1 MAGHSKWANIKHRK
15 AAQDSKRGRAFS
27 KIVKDI
33 MVAAK
38 IGGPDPDAN
47 PRLRLAIAKAKAVS
61 LPREN
66 LDRAI
71 KKGAGILEGQNV
83 EEIRYEGYGPGGVAI
98 IVECLSDN
106 RNRTAADV
114 RHAFTKRGQNLAS
127 TGAAAHSFN
136 RVGQVTVKA
145 EGTDEDELMMAAA
158 DHGAE
163 DLLQDV
169 DDETDEDV
177 FVVTCDV
184 PDLEGLREGLEGGG
198 FAVSGYGLHWI
209 PTVTVPLVG
218 RDADKVLDLIDALE
232 ELDDVQTVYA
242 NHEIS
247 DVELER
253 IANSR

>member
-15 AAQDSKRGRAFS
+15 SAQDSKRGAAFT

-83 EEIRYEGYGPGGVAI
+83 EEIRYEGYGPGGVALI
-98 IVECLSDN
+98 IEALSDN
-106 RNRTAADV
+106 RNRTAAEV
-114 RHAFTKRGQNLAS
+114 RFVFTKRGLTLGTA
-127 TGAAAHSFN
+127 GAATHSFN

-163 DLLQDV
+163 DLLQDF
-169 DDETDEDV
+169 DPEAGEDI
-177 FVVTCDV
+177 FMVTCEV
-184 PDLEGLREGLEGGG
+184 ADLEGVREGLEAAG

-209 PTVTVPLVG
+209 PNITVPVAG
-218 RDADKVLDLIDALE
+218 RDAEKVLDLIDVLE
-232 ELDDVQTVYA
+232 DLDDVNCVYA
-242 NHEIS
+242 NHDIS
-247 DVELER
+247 DEELER
-253 IANSR
+253 IAGR